1 MKKLKRYRPKQTE
14 QVCELMKKHEGEC
27 KLIAGGT
34 DLIIQM
40 KKNGDKPKVLV
51 DITDIKEMRFIRI
64 EKDNVEIGA
73 ATTFIDIVEN
83 QELKCKYSALVQAAK
98 YVGSPQIRNKGT
110 IGGNI
115 VNGATAADTAPILLA
130 LNATA
135 FIQVNK
141 ETCSCVEAN
150 LQAKP
155 NANCVRIIK
164 VEDMYENQKVK
175 SESKSIYK
183 GNKMLDV
190 NEVIYS
196 FKFKSIE
203 ANEFLGFYKLG
214 FRKAL
219 AISKGNLAVLFKVEN
234 SVCTEIRVASGSLGK
249 TPLRERELEKFL
261 KGKELNEEVLTQAE
275 ELYSKVISNRLKG
288 RASVDYKKEA
298 VKGVFR
304 NAFDNAL
311 ENRKMEQQFC
321 ID

>member
-1 MKKLKRYRPKQTE
+1 VKEPKKYKPQSTR
-14 QVCELMKKHEGEC
+14 QVCELMKKYEGDC

-40 KKNGDKPKVLV
+40 KKSGDKPKVLV

-64 EKDNVEIGA
+64 GKDNVEIGA
-73 ATTFIDIVEN
+73 ATTFTDIVVSE
-83 QELKCKYSALVQAAK
+83 ELKCKYSALVQAAK

-115 VNGATAADTAPILLA
+115 ANGATAADTAPILLA
-130 LNATA
+130 LNAIA
-135 FIQVNK
+135 FIQINK
-141 ETCSCVEAN
+141 GDCSCEEAN
-150 LQAKP
+150 LQA
-155 NANCVRIIK
+155 NSNSICVRNVK
-164 VEDMYENQKVK
+164 VEDMYEKQNMT
-175 SESKSIYK
+175 SEENIGK
-183 GNKMLDV
+183 GNKMLDA

-214 FRKAL
+214 SRKAL

-234 SVCTEIRVASGSLGK
+234 NVCTEIRVASGSLGK

-261 KGKELNEEVLTQAE
+261 RGKKLSEEVLTQAE
-275 ELYSKVISNRLKG
+275 ELYSKVISERLKG
-288 RASVDYKKEA
+288 RTSVDYKKEV

-304 NAFDNAL
+304 NAFDNAF
-311 ENRKMEQQFC
+311 ENRETEQQFC
-321 ID
+321 SY